1 VVVILRLRRI
11 LRVYLQET
19 ERIVFA
25 DQYRILQPAMGFSRG
40 WFFFVEDP
48 MYTNAS
54 KKYHQDDPDTDTYEK
69 INKRR
74 SKHKPYSQPGRKGK
88 EYETHFRCVNCGS
101 VVTTDKELAG
111 VNNRNHCPNCLWS
124 KHVDEFKIGDRKAT
138 CGARMRPIGLTV
150 KKNHKKYVTNAHG
163 ELMLIHHC
171 TGCGKLS
178 INRIASD
185 DSTGALIAL
194 YRQAG
199 ELANDLLLELAAQG
213 IHSLSAADV
222 TTVFSQLFGWQLIL
236 DEFEPEPQAKMK
248 ESILEKSVLEE

>member
-1 VVVILRLRRI
+1 
-11 LRVYLQET
+11 
-19 ERIVFA
+19 
-25 DQYRILQPAMGFSRG
+25 
-40 WFFFVEDP
+40 
-48 MYTNAS
+48 
-54 KKYHQDDPDTDTYEK
+54 
-69 INKRR
+69 
-74 SKHKPYSQPGRKGK
+74 
-88 EYETHFRCVNCGS
+88 
-101 VVTTDKELAG
+101 
-111 VNNRNHCPNCLWS
+111 
-124 KHVDEFKIGDRKAT
+124 
-138 CGARMRPIGLTV
+138 
-150 KKNHKKYVTNAHG
+150 
-163 ELMLIHHC
+163 MLIHHC

-178 INRIASD
+178 INHIASD